1 MTSTPRP
8 RPQSQPRPRDLGIA
22 PGTLPPGPSNSLT
35 DVPGVRVGHVT
46 LDHHDAETPVR
57 TGATVVVPAPGSVF
71 REKPV
76 AGLEVVNGFGKAAG
90 LSQIAELGVLETPL
104 ALTNT
109 LGVGAAF
116 EGLVRHALDGHPE
129 IGTTTGTVNPAV
141 FECNDGW
148 LNDIRGLHVRP
159 EHVLD
164 ALSAASDGP
173 VPEGAVGAGT
183 GMVAFGWK
191 AGIGTSSRLIE
202 AGEGTGDGTG
212 ARYTVGVLVLANFG
226 VAEDLTVL
234 GVPVGRTLTP
244 HQAREQAE
252 FARGAGSCVVLI
264 ATDAP
269 ADARQLRRM
278 AKRATV
284 GLARTGGIVQHG
296 SGEYAL
302 AWSTT
307 HRVPHRPAGPV
318 RAASALAE
326 DGPLIDRFFRAVAE
340 ATEEAVLGSLFAAR
354 PVTGVRGHHA
364 PALPAETVTG
374 LIGDATL
381 RVRPGAP
388 DHPAT

>member
-1 MTSTPRP
+1 MR
-8 RPQSQPRPRDLGIA
+8 RKPRPRDLGIA
-22 PGTLPPGPSNSLT
+22 PGVLTPGPWNSLT
-35 DVPGVRVGHVT
+35 DVPGVRVGHLT
-46 LDHHDAETPVR
+46 LDHDDAELPVR
-57 TGATVVVPAPGSVF
+57 TGVTVVVPAAGSVF
-71 REKPV
+71 RDKPA

-90 LSQIAELGVLETPL
+90 LSQIVELGLLETPL

-116 EGLVRHALDGHPE
+116 EGLVRHSLDEHPE
-129 IGTTTGTVNPAV
+129 IGVSTGTVNPVV

-159 EHVLD
+159 QHVLD
-164 ALSAASDGP
+164 ALQAASDGP

-191 AGIGTSSRLIE
+191 AGIGSSSRVVE
-202 AGEGTGDGTG
+202 AGDGTCF
-212 ARYTVGVLVLANFG
+212 TLGVLVLANFG
-226 VAEDLTVL
+226 LAEDLTVL
-234 GVPVGRTLTP
+234 GTPVGRSLTP
-244 HQAREQAE
+244 QQAGEQAE
-252 FARGAGSCVVLI
+252 FARGAGSCVVLL

-269 ADARQLRRM
+269 ADARQLRRI

-307 HRVPHRPAGPV
+307 HRVPHRPSDAV
-318 RAASALAE
+318 RASSALAE
-326 DGPLIDRFFRAVAE
+326 DGPLMDLFFRAAAE
-340 ATEEAVLGSLFAAR
+340 TTEEAVLGALFAAH

-364 PALPAETVTG
+364 PALPA
-374 LIGDATL
+374 D
-381 RVRPGAP
+381 RVA
-388 DHPAT
+388 HLASPARRRTPEPPTHTS

>member
-1 MTSTPRP
+1 MTRA
-8 RPQSQPRPRDLGIA
+8 PRPRDLGIT
-22 PGTLPPGPSNSLT
+22 PGILPPGPSNSLT
-35 DVPGVRVGHVT
+35 DVPGVRVGHIT
-46 LDHHDAETPVR
+46 LDQRDAELPVH
-57 TGATVVVPAPGSVF
+57 TGATVVVPAPGSLF
-71 REKPV
+71 REKPA

-90 LSQIAELGVLETPL
+90 LSQIDELGVLETPL

-109 LGVGAAF
+109 LGVGAAC

-129 IGTTTGTVNPAV
+129 IGVSTGTVNPAV

-159 EHVLD
+159 RHILD
-164 ALSAASDGP
+164 ALTAASDGP
-173 VPEGAVGAGT
+173 VQEGAVGAGT

-191 AGIGTSSRLIE
+191 AGIGSSSRLVD
-202 AGEGTGDGTG
+202 AADGT
-212 ARYTVGVLVLANFG
+212 RFTVSVLVLANFG
-226 VAEDLTVL
+226 LADDLTVL
-234 GVPVGRTLTP
+234 GTPVGRDLTP
-244 HQAREQAE
+244 HQAGEQAE
-252 FARGAGSCVVLI
+252 FARSAGSCVVLV

-269 ADARQLRRM
+269 ADARQLRRI

-307 HRVPHRPAGPV
+307 HRVPHCPSEPV
-318 RAASALAE
+318 RQASALAE
-326 DGPLIDRFFRAVAE
+326 NGPLMDLFFRATAE

-364 PALPAETVTG
+364 PALPTDRIT
-374 LIGDATL
+374 
-381 RVRPGAP
+381 R
-388 DHPAT
+388 HPASRIPRGTPPSSTSTS

>member
-1 MTSTPRP
+1 MTRA
-8 RPQSQPRPRDLGIA
+8 PRPRDLGIA
-22 PGTLPPGPSNSLT
+22 PGILPPGPSNSLT
-35 DVPGVRVGHVT
+35 DVPGVRVGHLT
-46 LDHHDAETPVR
+46 LDQHDAELPVR
-57 TGATVVVPAPGSVF
+57 TGATVVVPAPGSLF
-71 REKPV
+71 REKPA

-109 LGVGAAF
+109 LGVGSAF

-129 IGTTTGTVNPAV
+129 IGTTTGTVNPVV

-159 EHVLD
+159 DHVLD
-164 ALSAASDGP
+164 ALKAASDGP
-173 VPEGAVGAGT
+173 VQEGAVGAGT

-191 AGIGTSSRLIE
+191 AGIGSSSRLVD
-202 AGEGTGDGTG
+202 ADGGTGF
-212 ARYTVGVLVLANFG
+212 TVGALVLANFG
-226 VAEDLTVL
+226 LADDLTVL
-234 GVPVGRTLTP
+234 GIPVGRTLTP
-244 HQAREQAE
+244 QQSGEQAE

-269 ADARQLRRM
+269 ADARQLRRI

-307 HRVPHRPAGPV
+307 HRIPHRPSGPV
-318 RAASALAE
+318 RPASALAE
-326 DGPLIDRFFRAVAE
+326 NGPLIDLFFRAAAE

-364 PALPAETVTG
+364 PALPADRIAHLVH
-374 LIGDATL
+374 
-381 RVRPGAP
+381 
-388 DHPAT
+388 HPASRAPRSTPEHPTYTS

>member
-1 MTSTPRP
+1 MTSAPR
-8 RPQSQPRPRDLGIA
+8 PRPRDLGIV

-46 LDHHDAETPVR
+46 LDHHHEAESPVR
-57 TGATVVVPAPGSVF
+57 TGATVVIPAPGSLF
-71 REKPV
+71 RDKPV

-90 LSQIAELGVLETPL
+90 LSQVAELGVLETPV

-109 LGVGAAF
+109 LAVGSAF

-129 IGTTTGTVNPAV
+129 IGTTTGTVNPVV

-164 ALSAASDGP
+164 ALEAASDAP
-173 VPEGAVGAGT
+173 VAEGAVGAGT

-191 AGIGTSSRLIE
+191 AGIGSSSRLVD
-202 AGEGTGDGTG
+202 AGDGTG
-212 ARYTVGVLVLANFG
+212 FTVGALVLANFG
-226 VAEDLTVL
+226 LADDLTVL

-244 HQAREQAE
+244 RQAREQAE

-307 HRVPHRPAGPV
+307 HRVPHRPTGPV

-326 DGPLIDRFFRAVAE
+326 DGPLIDVFFRAVAE
-340 ATEEAVLGSLFAAR
+340 ATEEAVLGSLLAAR

-364 PALPAETVTG
+364 PALPAE
-374 LIGDATL
+374 
-381 RVRPGAP
+381 RVARLVNPVR
-388 DHPAT
+388 HPAPAT

>member
-1 MTSTPRP
+1 MNRAPRP
-8 RPQSQPRPRDLGIA
+8 RELGLA
-22 PGTLPPGPSNSLT
+22 PGVLPPGPANSLT
-35 DVPGVRVGHVT
+35 DVPGVCVGHLT
-46 LDHHDAETPVR
+46 LDHDDGQAPVR
-57 TGATVVVPAPGSVF
+57 TGVTVVVPADGSAF
-71 REKPV
+71 RHKPA

-129 IGTTTGTVNPAV
+129 IGVTTGTVNPAV

-148 LNDIRGLHVRP
+148 LNDIRGLRVRP
-159 EHVLD
+159 RHVLD
-164 ALSAASDGP
+164 ALDAASDGP

-191 AGIGTSSRLIE
+191 AGIGSSSRLV
-202 AGEGTGDGTG
+202 AADDGS
-212 ARYTVGVLVLANFG
+212 RFTVGALVLANFG
-226 VAEDLTVL
+226 LAADLTVL
-234 GVPVGRTLTP
+234 GTPVGRSVTP
-244 HQAREQAE
+244 EQAE
-252 FARGAGSCVVLI
+252 RQADFARGAGSCVVLL

-269 ADARQLRRM
+269 ADARQLRRI
-278 AKRATV
+278 AKRASV

-326 DGPLIDRFFRAVAE
+326 NGPLLDVFFRAAAE
-340 ATEEAVLGSLFAAR
+340 ATEEAVLGALFAAR
-354 PVTGVRGHHA
+354 PTTGVRGHHA
-364 PALPAETVTG
+364 PALPV
-374 LIGDATL
+374 D
-381 RVRPGAP
+381 RVADLVRRAAQPP
-388 DHPAT
+388 PAVP

>member
-1 MTSTPRP
+1 MTRADSPTPRTN
-8 RPQSQPRPRDLGIA
+8 PRPRDLGIA

-46 LDHHDAETPVR
+46 LDHQHGTGLPVR
-57 TGATVVVPAPGSVF
+57 TGATVVVPAPGSLF
-71 REKPV
+71 RDKPV

-90 LSQIAELGVLETPL
+90 LSQVAELGVLETPL

-109 LGVGAAF
+109 LSVGSAF

-129 IGTTTGTVNPAV
+129 IGVTTGTVNPVV

-159 EHVLD
+159 DHVLE
-164 ALSAASDGP
+164 ALEAASDGP
-173 VPEGAVGAGT
+173 VPEGAVGAGA

-191 AGIGTSSRLIE
+191 AGIGSSSRIVD
-202 AGEGTGDGTG
+202 AVGGTGTG
-212 ARYTVGVLVLANFG
+212 FTVGALVLANFG
-226 VAEDLTVL
+226 LADDLTVL

-244 HQAREQAE
+244 QQVREQAE
-252 FARGAGSCVVLI
+252 FARGAGSCVVLL

-269 ADARQLRRM
+269 ADARQLRRV

-307 HRVPHRPAGPV
+307 HRVPHRPSGPV

-326 DGPLIDRFFRAVAE
+326 DGPLIDLFFRAAVE

-364 PALPAETVTG
+364 PALPAE
-374 LIGDATL
+374 
-381 RVRPGAP
+381 RVARLVNPVH
-388 DHPAT
+388 HPTSAR

>member
-1 MTSTPRP
+1 MTRT
-8 RPQSQPRPRDLGIA
+8 PRPRDLGIA
-22 PGTLPPGPSNSLT
+22 PGILPPGPSNSLT
-35 DVPGVRVGHVT
+35 DVPGVRVGHRT
-46 LDHHDAETPVR
+46 LDHDGAELPVR
-57 TGATVVVPAPGSVF
+57 TGVTVVVPAPGSLF
-71 REKPV
+71 RAKPA

-109 LGVGAAF
+109 LGVGSAF

-159 EHVLD
+159 DHILD
-164 ALSAASDGP
+164 ALKAASEGP
-173 VPEGAVGAGT
+173 VREGAVGAGT

-191 AGIGTSSRLIE
+191 AGIGSSSRLVD
-202 AGEGTGDGTG
+202 AGDGTCF
-212 ARYTVGVLVLANFG
+212 TVGALVLANFG
-226 VAEDLTVL
+226 LADDLTVL
-234 GVPVGRTLTP
+234 GIPVGRTLTP
-244 HQAREQAE
+244 QQAREQAE

-307 HRVPHRPAGPV
+307 HRIPHRPPGPV
-318 RAASALAE
+318 RPASALAE
-326 DGPLIDRFFRAVAE
+326 DGPLIDLFFRAVAE
-340 ATEEAVLGSLFAAR
+340 ATEEAVIGSLFAAR

-364 PALPAETVTG
+364 PALPADRIADLVH
-374 LIGDATL
+374 
-381 RVRPGAP
+381 
-388 DHPAT
+388 HPAPVEARGTPHLPT